1 MSREIRIRMLEND
14 RTAKSIYEAV
24 GMSEATWY
32 HRMRDSA
39 SWRLGELRDVASEL
53 GSTVAD
59 LVA

>member
-32 HRMRDSA
+32 QRMRDSA
-39 SWRLGELRDVASEL
+39 TWRLGELRSVAEEL
-53 GSTVAD
+53 GSSVAD